1 MAHEKFPYVFLT
13 GMYGENQL
21 KRNND
26 HGIST
31 VLSSQKITEEA
42 NIKDFVSKRYST
54 VRPCTIITGKCSD
67 NEVPINFDGR
77 I

>member
-1 MAHEKFPYVFLT
+1 MAHEKFPYVFLKDI
-13 GMYGENQL
+13 YGENQL

-31 VLSSQKITEEA
+31 VLSSPMIMEEA

-54 VRPCTIITGKCSD
+54 MRPWTIITAKCSV
-67 NEVPINFDGR
+67 N
-77 I
+77 